1 MIFIAQLPGLS
12 LISFRALSS
21 PSFSRGVADLI
32 YTYIFSRYKI
42 EIDPVTASA
51 AASLMGARG
60 GTVMSE
66 KKRLHMERLRQMRIA
81 KTGGK
86 KKGYRAKSLI
96 MIPPVTE
103 EKLAMKAAREALMR
117 RGTGENKNPTYGQ
130 IMGFMGGSVKSE
142 KKIIAARKNGLSGGR
157 KRLYKYDRQVVAT
170 MGSHGRNC
178 VIPDEVAANP
188 DQFKGISFAAYSE
201 GKRVNVR
208 VISADGNEIHVRR
221 F

>member
-1 MIFIAQLPGLS
+1 MKQKQ
-12 LISFRALSS
+12 
-21 PSFSRGVADLI
+21 DQEKQKQD
-32 YTYIFSRYKI
+32 KI

-103 EKLAMKAAREALMR
+103 EKLAMKAAREAFLKR
-117 RGTGENKNPTYGQ
+117 DIGENGNPTYGQ
-130 IMGFMGGSVKSE
+130 IMGFMGGSSKSE
-142 KKIIAARKNGLSGGR
+142 KKVAASRRNGLSGGR
-157 KRLYKYDRQVVAT
+157 KRLYKYDRQVVVT
-170 MGSHGRNC
+170 MGSHGREC
-178 VIPDEVAANP
+178 VIPDEVAADP
-188 DQFKGISFAAYSE
+188 DRFQGISFAAFSE

-208 VISADGNEIHVRR
+208 VISVNGDKIHVRR